1 MALANIKAPGKRI
14 AAPEIPQ
21 NRPGCGWRPAPPQTY
36 VFRFRGS
43 GCGVVK
49 SFLGGRAAAPLPMYI
64 IMGSAANKTAHCPRF
79 CTAAAH
85 KTRGEL
91 SLRVL
96 GNARAVRPIFFF
108 LPKTPFTPPSTSRMT
123 RFCIAGVATG
133 CSKTC
138 KPHTPRPTPVF
149 PQSWDKGVGLGV
161 SPPPL
166 C

>member
-21 NRPGCGWRPAPPQTY
+21 NRPGCGWRPAPPKTY

-49 SFLGGRAAAPLPMYI
+49 SFLGGRAAAPLPMCI

-96 GNARAVRPIFFF
+96 GNARAVRPIIFV
-108 LPKTPFTPPSTSRMT
+108 FTKKPVYTAIHKQDDSVLHCGCGRWLFEDMQTAYPSPHP
-123 RFCIAGVATG
+123 RFSTI
-133 CSKTC
+133 
-138 KPHTPRPTPVF
+138 
-149 PQSWDKGVGLGV
+149 LGQRGRA
-161 SPPPL
+161 SPN
-166 C
+166 

>member
-21 NRPGCGWRPAPPQTY
+21 NRPGCGWRPAPPKTY

-49 SFLGGRAAAPLPMYI
+49 SFLGGRAAAPPLMYI

-96 GNARAVRPIFFF
+96 GNARAVRPIICFYQKPRLHRHPQVGWPGFP
-108 LPKTPFTPPSTSRMT
+108 LRVWPLAVRRHTSRMPL
-123 RFCIAGVATG
+123 A
-133 CSKTC
+133 
-138 KPHTPRPTPVF
+138 
-149 PQSWDKGVGLGV
+149 
-161 SPPPL
+161 PPPFFHNPGTKG
-166 C
+166 

>member
-1 MALANIKAPGKRI
+1 MALANTKAPGKRI

-21 NRPGCGWRPAPPQTY
+21 NRPGCGWRPAPPTTY

-49 SFLGGRAAAPLPMYI
+49 SFLGGRAAAPLLMYI

-96 GNARAVRPIFFF
+96 GNARAVHPIFFYQ
-108 LPKTPFTPPSTSRMT
+108 
-123 RFCIAGVATG
+123 
-133 CSKTC
+133 
-138 KPHTPRPTPVF
+138 KPRLHRH
-149 PQSWDKGVGLGV
+149 PQVGWYGFALRV
-161 SPPPL
+161 WPLAVRRHANRIPLAPPPFFHNPGTKG
-166 C
+166 

>member
-1 MALANIKAPGKRI
+1 MLRLALANNKGPRNRSAAQKGHGKR
-14 AAPEIPQ
+14 Q
-21 NRPGCGWRPAPPQTY
+21 QCTWCPAPPKTY

-43 GCGVVK
+43 GCGVMK
-49 SFLGGRAAAPLPMYI
+49 SFLGGRAAAPPLMYI
-64 IMGSAANKTAHCPRF
+64 IMGSAATKTAHCPRF

-96 GNARAVRPIFFF
+96 GNARAVHPSSFF
-108 LPKTPFTPPSTSRMT
+108 LPKTPFTPPSTTRMV
-123 RFCIAGVATG
+123 RFCIAGVAAG

-149 PQSWDKGVGLGV
+149 PQSWDKGVGL
-161 SPPPL
+161 L
-166 C
+166 AA